1 MVIVRRARNAGSLY
15 TFTLAPS
22 PTNRQ
27 QGVLLK
33 AQLIELQERQARRRI
48 SDIGND
54 LTSRAQANVSQAN
67 FFPMDD
73 LVRIFV
79 KEEAGIPDSEVFVRS
94 RASAQYSARLDH
106 VKAHHD
112 VVANARRHTLE
123 VCNISYDST
132 QRNRQDKIQ

>member
-54 LTSRAQANVSQAN
+54 LTSRAQANVSPAN
-67 FFPMDD
+67 FLMDD
-73 LVRIFV
+73 LVRIVV